1 MENKSKFERGFSV
14 FSLLPLGFLNTNN
27 NMGSSLQNIMQ
38 SFFNTDFT
46 SALNLNEMFRAKIK
60 ERDEDFIICA
70 ELPGVNKSDI
80 KFAYKNN
87 YFTIAVIR
95 RAGSEQ
101 SGNSFRVIQGCCGQT
116 SRSFYAEN
124 VNIGLMKAGFK
135 GDMLIIKLPKK
146 GKLIET
152 KEKVLIK

>member
-1 MENKSKFERGFSV
+1 MENKSKFERGFSM
-14 FSLLPLGFLNTNN
+14 FSLLPLGFLNTNT
-27 NMGSSLQNIMQ
+27 GSSLQNIMQ
-38 SFFNTDFT
+38 SFFNMDFA
-46 SALNLNEMFRAKIK
+46 SDINLNEMFKATIK
-60 ERDEDFIICA
+60 EREEDFIICA

-95 RAGSEQ
+95 RAGAEQ
-101 SGNSFRVIQGCCGQT
+101 RGNNFRIIQGCCGQT
-116 SRSFYAEN
+116 ARSFHVEN
-124 VNIGLMKAGFK
+124 INVSLMKAGFK

-152 KEKVLIK
+152 KERILIK